1 MTWLV
6 AGASLFATW
15 LNIRRVRA
23 CFAIWFLT
31 NVAWAAYDFAHGL
44 PAQGVL
50 MCVYAAL
57 AVWGFVAW
65 RPRPDRHAAMM
76 AAPETQQ

>member
-23 CFAIWFLT
+23 CFAIWFCT
-31 NVAWAAYDFAHGL
+31 NVTWAGFDFAHGL
-44 PAQGVL
+44 PAQGTL
-50 MCVYAAL
+50 MCVYALL
-57 AVWGFVAW
+57 AIWGYFAW
-65 RPRPDRHAAMM
+65 GK
-76 AAPETQQ
+76 APHC

>member
-15 LNIRRVRA
+15 LNIRKVRL
-23 CFAIWFLT
+23 CFAIWLVTNLT
-31 NVAWAAYDFAHGL
+31 WAAYDFTHHL

-50 MCVYAAL
+50 MTVYAGL
-57 AVWGFVAW
+57 AVWGWFAW
-65 RPRPDRHAAMM
+65 RKRDA
-76 AAPETQQ
+76 

>member
-6 AGASLFATW
+6 AAASLFATW

-23 CFAIWFLT
+23 CFAIWFVT
-31 NVAWAAYDFAHGL
+31 NVAWAVYDLAHGL

-50 MCVYAAL
+50 MAVYAGL
-57 AVWGFVAW
+57 AVWGWFAW
-65 RPRPDRHAAMM
+65 RSGHGEIRSA
-76 AAPETQQ
+76 

>member
-6 AGASLFATW
+6 ATVSLFATW

-23 CFAIWFLT
+23 CFAIWFVT
-31 NVAWAAYDFAHGL
+31 NVTWAAYDFAHRL

-50 MCVYAAL
+50 MLVYAGL
-57 AVWGFVAW
+57 AVWGW
-65 RPRPDRHAAMM
+65 ISWGRHRA
-76 AAPETQQ
+76 

>member
-6 AGASLFATW
+6 AGVSLFATW

-23 CFAIWFLT
+23 CFAIWACT
-31 NVAWAAYDFAHGL
+31 NVTWAVYDFAHGL

-50 MCVYAAL
+50 MLVYAAL
-57 AVWGFVAW
+57 AVWGWFAW
-65 RPRPDRHAAMM
+65 GKRLA
-76 AAPETQQ
+76 

>member
-15 LNIRRVRA
+15 LNIRRMRW
-23 CFAIWFLT
+23 CIAIWFLT
-31 NVAWAAYDFAHGL
+31 NVAWAAYDFGHGL

-50 MCVYAAL
+50 MSVYVLL
-57 AVWGFVAW
+57 AVWGW
-65 RPRPDRHAAMM
+65 CEWWNRHA
-76 AAPETQQ
+76 

>member
-23 CFAIWFLT
+23 CFAIWCCT
-31 NVAWAAYDFAHGL
+31 NVAWASYDFAHGL
-44 PAQGVL
+44 PAQGIL
-50 MCVYAAL
+50 MAVYAGL
-57 AVWGFVAW
+57 AVWGWFAW
-65 RPRPDRHAAMM
+65 RSGHREPRRG
-76 AAPETQQ
+76 